1 MSILSHV
8 SVGTNDF
15 ARSQAFYDAVLGA
28 LGIPRMMTFE
38 GDSAGYGRE
47 FPEFWIGPP
56 HDGKPAAAG
65 NGWHICFNA
74 ERREQVDTFYEKAL
88 QLGGTDEGKPG
99 LRPQYTPDY
108 YAAFVRDPDGNKIEA
123 VCFVK

>member
-1 MSILSHV
+1 MSIISHM
-8 SVGTNDF
+8 SLGTNDF
-15 ARSQAFYDAVLGA
+15 AKSKAFYDAVLA
-28 LGIPRMMTFE
+28 TLSIPCMMTYE
-38 GDSAGYGRE
+38 GNSAGYGRE
-47 FPEFWIGPP
+47 FPEFWIGMP
-56 HDGKPAAAG
+56 HDGQPAAPG
-65 NGWHICFNA
+65 NGWHLCFNA
-74 ERREQVDTFYEKAL
+74 ERREQVDAFHEKAL